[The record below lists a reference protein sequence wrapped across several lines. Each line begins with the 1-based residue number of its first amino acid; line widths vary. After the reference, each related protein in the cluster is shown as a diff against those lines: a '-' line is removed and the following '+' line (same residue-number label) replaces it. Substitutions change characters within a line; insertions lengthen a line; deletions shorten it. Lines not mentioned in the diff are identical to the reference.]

1 MQVNSNLMGKA
12 VGNGFGVMASLSAD
26 ESRVAV
32 PSPKIVF
39 QEMGSSS

>member
-12 VGNGFGVMASLSAD
+12 VGNGFVVIATLSAD
-26 ESRVAV
+26 DCRVAV
-32 PSPKIVF
+32 PFPNIVF